1 MAQLKEREVGTT
13 LPPPTQQPI
22 PEAPIYTRY
31 CTAPHPIHPVG
42 EPRIVHAL
50 LVASWLG
57 RLLEPL
63 QSHTRSSH
71 E

>member
-1 MAQLKEREVGTT
+1 MAQLKEREVGAT
-13 LPPPTQQPI
+13 LPPPARQPLLEE
-22 PEAPIYTRY
+22 PLYTRY
-31 CTAPHPIHPVG
+31 CTAPRPIHPVG

-57 RLLEPL
+57 RLIEPL
-63 QSHTRSSH
+63 QSHTRTRH

>member
-1 MAQLKEREVGTT
+1 MAKLKEREVGAALQPPAQQV
-13 LPPPTQQPI
+13 LPEEPL
-22 PEAPIYTRY
+22 YTRY

-57 RLLEPL
+57 RLIEPL
-63 QSHTRSSH
+63 HSHSGSRH